1 MEHACRLGR
10 FFLLGLFTLIG
21 IRGASAQDSQE
32 ISGKITD
39 GSQPLADVA
48 VSLEGTNQGT
58 FTNEEGYYEIRAA
71 EGQVLV
77 YRLAGMKEVRIRVE
91 DVTRYLNLRMS
102 PEYTELDEVT
112 VTAREKQDDLQIRYL
127 RDKNIIRTAFGYVDA
142 NRNSGRVKILSD
154 EDITPIG
161 ICILGILQNRFA
173 GIQVTGNCIGG
184 GEVRIR
190 GGFSQN
196 GLSSVVYDIDG
207 MIFEET
213 PIWLD
218 INLIKRMAIFLS
230 RSAATRYG
238 SASAGGVIVI
248 NTASMNYGPAKG
260 QILGATP
267 IRDVEVVSA
276 NLVEQGAPSYLR
288 ELRAAESPDKAWQTY
303 LEHATGYAASPF
315 YFLDAYTHFYETG
328 ARSLADRV
336 IDEGFGKFNNHPVL
350 LKALGYL
357 YQEQGRWQKALEVYQ
372 EIYKLRPDY
381 SQSYLDLANA
391 YRDAGQM
398 SRAAALFGRYQY
410 LLEEGMLA
418 GSDDFWLLQQH
429 DSDNLFQFEGEG
441 LGADMRLVSSD
452 EYVQNTT
459 RLVFEW
465 NDSEAEFILQFV
477 NPEGRVFDWNHTYA
491 SNPSRIDDEK
501 IAGYNSQEYIID
513 GSTPGKWQVNV
524 TYEGNKSLTP
534 TYMKVT
540 TYFNYGMPGQRK
552 EVRTFKLAVRGANI
566 QLFGLENR
574 GIAYGQ

>member
-1 MEHACRLGR
+1 MKH
-10 FFLLGLFTLIG
+10 FFLFLLFVIPALL
-21 IRGASAQDSQE
+21 ASQDTQR

-48 VSLEGTNQGT
+48 ISLEGTNQGT
-58 FTNEEGYYEIRAA
+58 FTNAEGRYEIRAA

-91 DVTRYLNLRMS
+91 DVTRYLNIRMT

-112 VTAREKQDDLQIRYL
+112 VTAREKQEDLQIRYPQ
-127 RDKNIIRTAFGYVDA
+127 DKNIIRTAYGYVDA
-142 NRNSGRVKILSD
+142 QRNSGRVKILSD

-173 GIQVTGNCIGG
+173 GIQVTGNCIQG

-190 GGFSQN
+190 GGFTQN
-196 GLSSVVYDIDG
+196 GLASVVYDIDG

-238 SASAGGVIVI
+238 TASAGGVIVI
-248 NTASMNYGPAKG
+248 NTVSMNYGPAKD
-260 QILGATP
+260 QLLGATP
-267 IRDVEVVSA
+267 VRDVQVVPA
-276 NLVEQGAPSYLR
+276 ELVERGAPSYLR
-288 ELRAAESPDKAWQTY
+288 ELRASESRDEAWQTY
-303 LEHATGYAASPF
+303 LENARGYAASPYF
-315 YFLDAYTHFYETG
+315 FLDAYTHFYKVG

-336 IDEGFGKFNNHPVL
+336 IDEGFGKFNRNPVL

-357 YQEQGRWQKALEVYQ
+357 YQEQGRWQKALEIFKEVYR
-372 EIYKLRPDY
+372 LRPEY

-398 SRAAALFGRYQY
+398 VRAAALFGRYQY
-410 LLEEGMLA
+410 VLEEEMLA
-418 GSDDFWLLQQH
+418 GSDEFWLLQQH

-465 NDSEAEFILQFV
+465 NDSEAEFNLQFV
-477 NPEGRVFDWNHTYA
+477 NPQGRVFDWKHTYE
-491 SNPSRIDDEK
+491 SNPTRIDDEK

-513 GSTPGKWQVNV
+513 HTNPGKWQANV
-524 TYEGNKSLTP
+524 TYYGNKSLTP

-540 TYFNYGMPGQRK
+540 TFYNYGMPGQRK
-552 EVRTFKLAVRGANI
+552 EIRTFKLAIRGANI
-566 QLFGLENR
+566 QLFGLDNP
-574 GIAYGQ
+574 GIASAK